1 MRATF
6 GRAASFARSEQA
18 RLLSIAAVQI
28 SGFVSTL
35 CFLLWLDDRAIMLVL
50 AAVAYAGMVS
60 GTVASNNTTKIYAGI
75 ANSADRRLISV
86 LTFRLFAFEQ
96 LLAISV
102 AILVPF
108 LGLEGLQSLDVVVLV
123 LLASFSSNAA
133 VIAFTKHRERDF
145 VRFNYLRVVATLLRL
160 GLVFLAADLGRIDLI
175 PAVIAASAAPP
186 YLAGLW
192 MLWRTYRASLRIEPT
207 GTGTITATALLI
219 REYVLGIPAALARS
233 FINHGL
239 MIAVVETLPENA
251 VRMFRFLLLL
261 KDVISRFFNAAL
273 PLIFDR
279 MYLYRVRFRL
289 IVIITMNSLVV
300 SVIWYTI
307 GIMAISQDWSALPA
321 YVVLFAFNM
330 LSYVALPFV
339 WRAIH
344 HNKAIMST
352 SVVLLS
358 AGVSVLAYWL
368 QPPGDV
374 SGFLFVMSLFYIT
387 WFGCML
393 ILSCADQRAN
403 PREP

>member
-35 CFLLWLDDRAIMLVL
+35 CFLLWLDDRAIILVL

-75 ANSADRRLISV
+75 TNSANRRLISV

-96 LLAISV
+96 LLAILV
-102 AILVPF
+102 AIMVPL
-108 LGLEGLQSLDVVVLV
+108 LGLEGLQSLGIVTLI
-123 LLASFSSNAA
+123 LLASFSSSAA
-133 VIAFTKHRERDF
+133 VAAFTKHRERDF
-145 VRFNYLRVVATLLRL
+145 VRFNYLRVAATLLRL
-160 GLVFLAADLGRIDLI
+160 GLVFLAADFGRIDLI
-175 PAVIAASAAPP
+175 PAIIAASAALP

-207 GTGTITATALLI
+207 GTGTISSTALLI
-219 REYVLGIPAALARS
+219 REYALGIPAALARS

-239 MIAVVETLPENA
+239 MIAVVETLPEGA

-273 PLIFDR
+273 PMIFDR
-279 MYLYRVRFRL
+279 MYLYRVRFHP
-289 IVIITMNSLVV
+289 VMIITMSALVV
-300 SVIWYTI
+300 SAIWYTI
-307 GIMAISQDWSALPA
+307 GVMAIKYEWSALPA

-330 LSYVALPFV
+330 LNYALMPFV

-344 HNKAIMST
+344 RNRAIMSM

-358 AGVSVLAYWL
+358 AGVTVLAYWL

-393 ILSCADQRAN
+393 ILSCADQREN